1 MTSTLTM
8 SPFDRPAISRRR
20 GTVSGFLVG
29 ALFLAVLIA
38 VAAAVAVAASKIP
51 DIGSIYI
58 AVT

>member
-1 MTSTLTM
+1 
-8 SPFDRPAISRRR
+8 
-20 GTVSGFLVG
+20 
-29 ALFLAVLIA
+29 VLIA